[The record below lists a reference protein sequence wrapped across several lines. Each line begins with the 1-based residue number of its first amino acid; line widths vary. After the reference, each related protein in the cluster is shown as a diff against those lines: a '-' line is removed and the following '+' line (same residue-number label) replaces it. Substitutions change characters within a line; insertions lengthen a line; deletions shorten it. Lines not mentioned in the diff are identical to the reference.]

1 MLSYFEVA
9 EGSRNP
15 VLSHR
20 SIIVATQLSA
30 QIFRYL
36 FDIINKSIHNAVMSD
51 LSEKYEDDPEF
62 QEFLDAEFNETAV
75 SATMDEL
82 AEFAFG
88 SFDEAI
94 KALENRKKN

>member
-1 MLSYFEVA
+1 
-9 EGSRNP
+9 
-15 VLSHR
+15 
-20 SIIVATQLSA
+20 
-30 QIFRYL
+30 
-36 FDIINKSIHNAVMSD
+36 MSD